1 MRAFVGI
8 TDYAW
13 YQSLAGRGY
22 DEVNFWKPG
31 GNVNFKALTPGELF
45 LFKLHAPYNAI
56 VGGGFFVRFSLLPS
70 FLAWEAFGTKNG
82 TETFGQLETRIAK
95 YRKSQG
101 PNPQIGCI
109 ILNSPFF
116 FSDSDWI
123 AAPPNWG
130 KSIVQGKTYDD
141 TTQEGAALLE
151 AVHQRLGGLY
161 GYGHHESD
169 SASNV
174 REGQYLATYRIGQGT
189 FRVLVTEAYN
199 RRCAISGEKTLPVLD
214 AAHIVPFSEEGSY
227 SVKNGL
233 LLRTDIHTLYD
244 KGYLTVTP
252 DYHVEVSNR
261 LKSEYGNGKIYYAY
275 HGLQL
280 PNLPLEEQE
289 RPSPTFLAWH
299 TKHVYKG

>member
-8 TDYAW
+8 TDYDW
-13 YQSLAGRGY
+13 YQSLAGQGY

-82 TETFGQLETRIAK
+82 TETFGQLEARIAK
-95 YRKSQG
+95 YRKSQV

-109 ILNSPFF
+109 ILGSPFF
-116 FSDSDWI
+116 FSESDWI

-141 TTQEGAALLE
+141 TTKEGMDLLE
-151 AVHQRLGGLY
+151 AVQQRLGGLY
-161 GYGHHESD
+161 GCGPPDTDTTSD
-169 SASNV
+169 V

-227 SVKNGL
+227 SVRNGL
-233 LLRTDIHTLYD
+233 LLRTDILHSMTRGTSPL
-244 KGYLTVTP
+244 
-252 DYHVEVSNR
+252 
-261 LKSEYGNGKIYYAY
+261 
-275 HGLQL
+275 L
-280 PNLPLEEQE
+280 PTTML
-289 RPSPTFLAWH
+289 R
-299 TKHVYKG
+299 